1 MRARRCARPA
11 DRRSDAERRATLTA
25 VNSPPATA
33 SSLHCCGNGFTGY
46 TMTPTIDFRTPAA
59 GFDRPLALWQACHVR
74 VLRMAG
80 LTERLREHLCAHPVD
95 EIAQTTATSIRR
107 YFNEAAARHHE
118 DEERDIFPRLRARLP
133 ADSATSLRAV
143 LDTLEEDHEM
153 LGRLWRTLDAALAA
167 IERGEAAELDE
178 ATVLLFVSGYRRH
191 CEVEDTAIASA
202 LARHLTPEDI
212 AAIGQAMAARRGVD
226 WADLTGAP
234 L

>member
-11 DRRSDAERRATLTA
+11 ARTSDAAHRATLTV
-25 VNSPPATA
+25 VNSLPATA
-33 SSLHCCGNGFTGY
+33 SSLHRCGNSFTGT

-107 YFNEAAARHHE
+107 DFNEAAARHHE

-133 ADSATSLRAV
+133 ADSAASLRAV

-191 CEVEDTAIASA
+191 CEVEDTTIAGA